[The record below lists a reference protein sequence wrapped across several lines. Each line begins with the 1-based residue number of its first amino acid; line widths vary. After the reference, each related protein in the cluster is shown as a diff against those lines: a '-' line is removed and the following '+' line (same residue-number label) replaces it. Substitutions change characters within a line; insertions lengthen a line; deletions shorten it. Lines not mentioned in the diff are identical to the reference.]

1 MSLQQGNKLVL
12 ASPVRDSE
20 GQKRI
25 GVTLEGTHIASL
37 WQDRVVILVEDL
49 DLETTKRIYGLH
61 DQVFGDQQLHHK
73 VVLLEDKRS
82 VVVELQDNQ
91 TGQPRRLPFY
101 TMPIWSSLYPK
112 EAVEPTI
119 RFPPRFTIYS
129 DPENPG
135 QEEAELDL
143 IYPFPHQNH
152 LSSKCGKYRSFL
164 WVNQNN
170 EIRLLNDAGHKVLV
184 NFPIFVYEMLAQ
196 FEHPAFI
203 RCCEWLRQ
211 HFDIS
216 EFPENM
222 K

>member
-12 ASPVRDSE
+12 ASPGRDSE
-20 GQKRI
+20 GQKCI
-25 GVTLEGTHIASL
+25 GVTLEGTQIASL
-37 WQDRVVILVEDL
+37 WQDRVVFLVKDL
-49 DLETTKRIYGLH
+49 DLENTKRIYSLH
-61 DQVFGDQQLHHK
+61 DQVFGDQQLRHK

-82 VVVELQDNQ
+82 LVVELQDNQ

-101 TMPIWSSLYPK
+101 TLPIWSGLYPK
-112 EAVEPTI
+112 EAVEPSF
-119 RFPPRFTIYS
+119 RFPPRFMTYS
-129 DPENPG
+129 EPENPG
-135 QEEAELDL
+135 KEEGELEL
-143 IYPFPHQNH
+143 IFPFPHQNH
-152 LSSKCGKYRSFL
+152 LSSKCRKYRTFL

-170 EIRLLNDAGHKVLV
+170 EIRLLDDDGCFVLV

-203 RCCEWLRQ
+203 QCSEWLRK

-216 EFPENM
+216 TENM